1 MPAEEGHQSPE
12 TVLNAPALR
21 ALIENA
27 VDAIISVDEKFR
39 IILFNQA
46 AEKMFGYPADEML
59 GKGLELLIPNRFRGD
74 HTAQMKTFGETGQ
87 TRRRMGK
94 LGLINGLRS
103 DGGEFPVEASI
114 TRSPNDGRTVYSIIL
129 RDVSER
135 MQIEGELV
143 AQRNLYAM
151 LSKTSQAISQAQNPE
166 ALFKTVCE
174 IAVEYG
180 KFKFAWIGLLNARK
194 NGFDPCAI
202 YGDDNGIIADVAQMP
217 QEMAEKYHALRIANF
232 DSHGYTV
239 LNNFQETPAMR
250 GLSSLAAKAGV
261 HSLATFPLRLK
272 GELKG
277 LLGVYSIQP
286 GYFTEKLIPTLVAVA
301 ADLSYALESFS
312 NTHALRQITEEN
324 RLLAEI
330 VRGMDE
336 ACFALD
342 IEWRF
347 TFVNDRGLTLL
358 KHTREEMIGKSIWD
372 VFYQLRGTPMEQQYR
387 HAMAE
392 RVPVAFE
399 AFSHVAECWLDI
411 RLFPSGEG
419 LAAFLRDIS
428 ARKDNEE
435 KLRQSEDQFRQVV
448 ESIEEVFWMTD
459 PASDKIYYISPAY
472 ERIWGRSG
480 QALLEHPAA
489 WLETVHPDDQDRIR
503 KAISDRKEAKYMEE
517 YRILRPDGSER
528 WIAERAFPVLDKQ
541 GSVRRIVG
549 VAEDITSR
557 KQLEF
562 QMLQAQKME
571 AIGQLSAGVAHDFNN
586 LLTVIQGNASL
597 IAGEKNPEQIQLF
610 TREIDDAAQRAAAL
624 TRQLLLFGRKQ
635 AMKLREINLNEIV
648 HETGK
653 MLKRIVGE
661 DIDLRFQTA
670 ADAIF
675 VRADSGMMNQI
686 LVNLAVN
693 SRDAM
698 PNGGRLLID
707 VTQVDFD
714 EAVAQRVPA
723 AKPGSYAR
731 ISVIDSGAG
740 IPPEALAHIFEPFFT
755 TKDVGKG
762 TGLGLAT
769 VFGIAQQH
777 GGWVDV
783 FSEPGS
789 GATFRVYLP
798 VIKTTKNP
806 VAPEQKKNLPRGNE
820 TILLVEDENSV
831 RKMVQTLISNLG
843 YKIIEAATGK
853 EAVALWEQ
861 RQEKID
867 MLMTDI
873 IMPDGMNGVELA
885 RKLQASEPGLKVLLT
900 SGYAADL
907 ISGERNIREG
917 VNFIPKP
924 YDLQKLAE
932 TIRSCLDQPP
942 HSLTR

>member
-27 VDAIISVDEKFR
+27 MDAIISVDEKFR

-59 GKGLELLIPNRFRGD
+59 GKGLDLLIPNRFRGD

-87 TRRRMGK
+87 TRRRMGE

-114 TRSPNDGRTVYSIIL
+114 TRTTNDGKPVFSVIL

-135 MQIEGELV
+135 MRIEAELI
-143 AQRNLYAM
+143 AQRNMYAM
-151 LSKTSQAISQAQNPE
+151 ASETSLAISHATDRQA
-166 ALFKTVCE
+166 LLKKICC
-174 IAVEYG
+174 IAVEHG
-180 KFKFAWIGLLNARK
+180 RFTFACVWLIDEGREVIVRTENCGIDG
-194 NGFDPCAI
+194 GFFAELDRMPREVIQELHAEQI
-202 YGDDNGIIADVAQMP
+202 TTMNTAGYVVQNTLADNGSNSRWLA
-217 QEMAEKYHALRIANF
+217 
-232 DSHGYTV
+232 
-239 LNNFQETPAMR
+239 
-250 GLSSLAAKAGV
+250 LAASKGV
-261 HSLATFPLRLK
+261 RSLGAFALK
-272 GELKG
+272 VKG
-277 LLGVYSIQP
+277 KVIGTLALYSDQTE
-286 GYFTEKLIPTLVAVA
+286 YFTEKMTGNMKAMAIDVSFAIENLNNVEFLRHVE
-301 ADLSYALESFS
+301 ES
-312 NTHALRQITEEN
+312 NM
-324 RLLAEI
+324 LLAEI

-342 IEWRF
+342 NEWRF

-358 KHTREEMIGKSIWD
+358 KHTREEMIGRSIWD
-372 VFYQLRGTPMEQQYR
+372 VFYKLKGTPMEQQYR

-399 AFSHVAECWLDI
+399 AFSPVAECWLDI

-806 VAPEQKKNLPRGNE
+806 VTPEQKKNLPRGNE